1 MGYLREIPSGAKQIH
16 VILLL
21 YVYTFASIRFL
32 PFFYGVKM
40 QGVVVMVDFY
50 YYL

>member
-32 PFFYGVKM
+32 PFFLRCKDARCCCDG
-40 QGVVVMVDFY
+40 
-50 YYL
+50 